1 LLLGIDEYKKDL
13 NLTISTKEDKPG
25 DYYLRIANDYKN
37 SLLKKD
43 DKKSQIILETLNK
56 IDLKTQRKFFKRI
69 IMTIN
74 YGLTRYG
81 MLFNFYRENIDLKL
95 NIEKEII
102 KCIRDSFY
110 SFIQGITL
118 YKSLDKI
125 VEIANILLSLNKIL
139 IFKSTLFGLSDL
151 KENETEIYSSTA
163 YYQGRNVVLRPNIT
177 NKTKQKKTRPSMTL
191 LIQNHNVIDK
201 QQFIRA
207 FKANFIHHLDS
218 ICVYSFVFFCI
229 DKLKNLAV
237 IHDCYSTDLNSV
249 DNLNCY
255 FRDILKDIFKE
266 ENSLLLFLGSVLK
279 EFVNLNKQEYID
291 LLNDLRVDKDKHN
304 ALIKELKDSFYLLF
318 P

>member
-13 NLTISTKEDKPG
+13 NLTISTKEDQPG
-25 DYYLRIANDYKN
+25 DYYLRIVNDYKN
-37 SLLKKD
+37 FLLKKD
-43 DKKSQIILETLNK
+43 NEKSQIILETLNK

-81 MLFNFYRENIDLKL
+81 MLLNFYQVNIDLKL

-102 KCIRDSFY
+102 KSIRDSLY
-110 SFIQGITL
+110 SFIQSITL

-139 IFKSTLFGLSDL
+139 IFKSTLFGLSNT
-151 KENETEIYSSTA
+151 KENDTEILSSFV
-163 YYQGRNVVLRPNIT
+163 YYQGSNVVLRHT
-177 NKTKQKKTRPSMTL
+177 FKLKEKKEYRPRMTL
-191 LIQNHNVIDK
+191 LIQNEKVIDK
-201 QQFIRA
+201 QQYLRA
-207 FKANFIHHLDS
+207 FKANFIHYLDS
-218 ICVYSFVFFCI
+218 ICVYSFVFYCI

-249 DNLNCY
+249 DNLNYY

-266 ENSLLLFLGSVLK
+266 ENSLLIFLSSILK
-279 EFVNLNKQEYID
+279 EFVNLNKQEYIE
-291 LLNDLRVDKDKHN
+291 LLNDLKVDKNKHDV
-304 ALIKELKDSFYLLF
+304 LIKELKDSFYLLF